1 MSMVWGTLSLPPRG
15 LLTEGGQRR
24 GSQEGIQKME
34 YSRGTKQMGLDADI
48 LERIKKSLTACLQQ
62 IEDSAI
68 ILIDAKGKSRPN
80 RLAKEIIS
88 RSGVTLKDFTE
99 WIRIGSSQLQDM
111 EFGDLTIHICR
122 LPYSD
127 VIAILNLKQKHKG
140 QRLAGEFNL
149 TEKQKEVL
157 RYLLKGLSNR
167 EIANKLNISPGTVNT
182 HLDNIYLKLGC
193 SSRSEASLIAL
204 KKGLF
209 LHSREAPSKSRG
221 KEINIR
227 GGNIDA

>member
-1 MSMVWGTLSLPPRG
+1 
-15 LLTEGGQRR
+15 
-24 GSQEGIQKME
+24 
-34 YSRGTKQMGLDADI
+34 
-48 LERIKKSLTACLQQ
+48 
-62 IEDSAI
+62 
-68 ILIDAKGKSRPN
+68 
-80 RLAKEIIS
+80 
-88 RSGVTLKDFTE
+88 
-99 WIRIGSSQLQDM
+99 M

-127 VIAILNLKQKHKG
+127 VIAILNLKQKCKG
-140 QRLAGEFNL
+140 RRIAGEFNL

-157 RYLLKGLSNR
+157 RHLLKGLSNS
-167 EIANKLNISPGTVNT
+167 EIANKMNISPGTVNT

-193 SSRSEASLIAL
+193 SSRGEASLIAL

-209 LHSREAPSKSRG
+209 LQSREAPSKSRG